1 MTVTSALQLSNPQ
14 VLVQAVG
21 RLLYQLSF
29 GVMNFY
35 IPILFVNRMGF
46 SATSV
51 GFALGLV
58 SITEVGG
65 HLIGGTLADSAKF
78 GRKTVLALAGGLGI
92 VVSILLILA
101 HSLWMVMLANLVL
114 GVSLGFYWTASGAAV
129 MDATDSEERPKAFAV
144 LGLMEYIGIGIGI
157 LGGSALLGLLDEAPQ
172 FLFGGCTVAFLAFM
186 LLMLVSVSDKHQPT
200 GQDGETSRG
209 VLKALQDRV
218 LLVFM
223 VANIFFTTYFAMMTS
238 TVPLYFTNF
247 VAGMDAIPGVSV
259 GSTANLF
266 TWFYIGVGAVTQIP
280 ITSLLAPLRRVLV
293 LTGAMVLWGAG
304 FTLLWVAGSFAET
317 QFVWGILA
325 LSLLSIASVAYKP
338 FFMSMVS
345 DLAPPTLR
353 GAYIAVTSQCWTIG
367 YFVGPFL
374 GGWAMDQVPL
384 VAHRFWLAVAFST
397 LVCIALLWTFAALH
411 DNAAVQPSET

>member
-172 FLFGGCTVAFLAFM
+172 FLFGGCYFAATGTDPSRQAFVKSVLDDSYDGAVKLAEDELTFR
-186 LLMLVSVSDKHQPT
+186 LLHGPPLGGEAINTLMILLADVTAMIARV
-200 GQDGETSRG
+200 DGIG
-209 VLKALQDRV
+209 HMPA
-218 LLVFM
+218 LLVHDSPRE
-223 VANIFFTTYFAMMTS
+223 ADLGQHIYW
-238 TVPLYFTNF
+238 
-247 VAGMDAIPGVSV
+247 
-259 GSTANLF
+259 NL
-266 TWFYIGVGAVTQIP
+266 
-280 ITSLLAPLRRVLV
+280 LRLA
-293 LTGAMVLWGAG
+293 A
-304 FTLLWVAGSFAET
+304 
-317 QFVWGILA
+317 
-325 LSLLSIASVAYKP
+325 
-338 FFMSMVS
+338 
-345 DLAPPTLR
+345 DLATRL
-353 GAYIAVTSQCWTIG
+353 
-367 YFVGPFL
+367 
-374 GGWAMDQVPL
+374 
-384 VAHRFWLAVAFST
+384 ST
-397 LVCIALLWTFAALH
+397 
-411 DNAAVQPSET
+411 DNNAAFQYIVTTTTSPPPDMRNDAFVVLPLDASDPDKLLFQEILRPSEQTLSD

>member
-1 MTVTSALQLSNPQ
+1 MDFSSALQLSNPQ

-35 IPILFVNRMGF
+35 IPILFVNGMGF

-65 HLIGGTLADSAKF
+65 HFIGGTLADSATF
-78 GRKTVLALAGGLGI
+78 GRKTVLALAGGLGV
-92 VVSILLILA
+92 VVSVLLFLA
-101 HSLWMVMLANLVL
+101 QSLWMVMLANLVL

-129 MDATDSEERPKAFAV
+129 MDATDSEERPQAFAV

-157 LGGSALLGLLDEAPQ
+157 LGGSALLGLFEAVPQ
-172 FLFGGCTVAFLAFM
+172 FLFGGCTVAFLAFV
-186 LLMLVSVSDKHQPT
+186 LLILVSMSDEHQPT
-200 GQDGETSRG
+200 GHDSETSRG
-209 VLKALQDRV
+209 VLKALQDRA

-223 VANIFFTTYFAMMTS
+223 LANIFFTTYFAMMTS

-247 VAGMDAIPGVSV
+247 VAGMDAIPGGSV

-266 TWFYIGVGAVTQIP
+266 TWFYIGVGAVAQIP
-280 ITSLLAPLRRVLV
+280 VATLLSPLRRVFV
-293 LTGAMVLWGAG
+293 LTGAMVLWGIG
-304 FTLLWVAGSFAET
+304 FTLLWVTGSFAET
-317 QFVWGILA
+317 QFLWGVVA
-325 LSLLSIASVAYKP
+325 LSLLSVASVAYKP

-353 GAYIAVTSQCWTIG
+353 GAYIAVSSQCWTIG

-384 VAHRFWLAVAFST
+384 VAHRFWLAVALST
-397 LVCIALLWTFAALH
+397 MVCIALLWTFEVLH
-411 DNAAVQPSET
+411 NNAPVQASES